1 MKAKEEECERINST
15 VNQLLEQDAKRR
27 GVPGTETVRAMST
40 REAKAAIRSVT
51 QTFNS
56 ITRGFN
62 QDMSVANSDLNS

>member
-1 MKAKEEECERINST
+1 MKAKEEECKRINST

-27 GVPGTETVRAMST
+27 GVPGTENIRAMST
-40 REAKAAIRSVT
+40 REAKAAVRSVT

-62 QDMSVANSDLNS
+62 HDMSVANSDLNS